1 MKRFYAVVTTLVLSA
16 SISGVVM
23 AGNPCMPIAQACM
36 QEGYVKGGNQTGKG
50 LIEDCVKPVVEHQ
63 KTLPNS
69 SFSDDQLSQC
79 KSMMEQKMQQQQQS
93 QQPPQQ

>member
-1 MKRFYAVVTTLVLSA
+1 MNRFYTVANTLVLSML
-16 SISGVVM
+16 ISGIVM

-36 QEGYVKGGNQTGKG
+36 QEGYVKGENQTGKG

-63 KTLPNS
+63 KTLAKS
-69 SFSDDQLSQC
+69 SFTDDQLNQC
-79 KSMMEQKMQQQQQS
+79 KSIMEQKMQQQP